1 VDKCIFIQERLNAH
15 LVSSIPTSTQ
25 NAARRNPKA
34 LTAQEVYRFL
44 REAAAQRQLAQSK
57 AGGEVLPALVDA
69 IRDEALL
76 NLLLYT
82 GLRVSECAVLRVDDV
97 MLNGITYHI
106 SPLPPL

>member
-1 VDKCIFIQERLNAH
+1 M
-15 LVSSIPTSTQ
+15 
-25 NAARRNPKA
+25 
-34 LTAQEVYRFL
+34 
-44 REAAAQRQLAQSK
+44 
-57 AGGEVLPALVDA
+57 DA

-82 GLRVSECAVLRVDDV
+82 GLRVFECAALRVDDV

>member
-1 VDKCIFIQERLNAH
+1 
-15 LVSSIPTSTQ
+15 
-25 NAARRNPKA
+25 
-34 LTAQEVYRFL
+34 
-44 REAAAQRQLAQSK
+44 
-57 AGGEVLPALVDA
+57 VLPALVDA